1 METAKKDIKEK
12 KLSIK
17 MLLLLIKF
25 QLLLDTTLN
34 MEEILL
40 SLKMSKLIVDMLAEL
55 SKEEM
60 IIKNQ
65 LVFGC

>member
-40 SLKMSKLIVDMLAEL
+40 SLKMSKLIVGMLAEL